1 MHISFTDVS
10 PDDII
15 RKRVALVKLYSW
27 IKEEMSRTSARSI
40 AHYMYQ
46 HDQHVLS
53 AAEHENIC
61 NCKLR
66 RDAVEQLL
74 KRVLMGPDEIF
85 DIFIEILKGQEE
97 DHITEKLLRT
107 APSDEEIEGN
117 TAFSSVLVLLLL
129 NFPAMVMSV

>member
-1 MHISFTDVS
+1 
-10 PDDII
+10 
-15 RKRVALVKLYSW
+15 
-27 IKEEMSRTSARSI
+27 
-40 AHYMYQ
+40 MYQ

-97 DHITEKLLRT
+97 DHIAEKLMRT
-107 APSDEEIEGN
+107 APSDEEIEGI
-117 TAFSSVLVLLLL
+117 TVKFL
-129 NFPAMVMSV
+129 NVWTPEKFAVIYLKFN